1 MKPRRVI
8 VTIELE
14 TDAPLSVLR
23 RRWYWN
29 GVFEP
34 GPYFQRVNQV
44 QVNVIRPA
52 RNVRKKPGV
61 LPRGRPKVA
70 ASTGRK
76 KGANRKGK

>member
-52 RNVRKKPGV
+52 R
-61 LPRGRPKVA
+61 GRPKVA

-76 KGANRKGK
+76 KAAKRKGK